1 MPSRKAAL
9 VTGGAT
15 GIGRSAVLAL
25 ARAGFDVAVNYSSSE
40 TAARETAAEAEKLGA
55 RTLLVRCD
63 VSDETGVRAMLRAV
77 EEKFQR
83 LDVLVNNAGTTAS
96 WKPKDLETLSLEE
109 WDRVFAV
116 NVRGL
121 FQVTR
126 AAVPLLRKGEKPCV
140 VNTASIVGLRPGP
153 QPLPYAASKAA
164 VVNLTK
170 TLAWNL
176 GPEIRVNAVAPGWM
190 EGDWMKR
197 MLKDKYDDLMGKRAK
212 ATPLKRV
219 VTADDVAETMMSL
232 IQSNRFVTGEVV
244 VIDGGFTGFD
254 LTCCRAWCRSRRN
267 SRSATARRDTGRTS
281 RSPKNFPPCF
291 GRFQDRIALVD
302 GERRYTYGEIDE
314 LSDNLALNLLELGL
328 KPLDR
333 VVPTLPN
340 IAEFV
345 LLYFALQKIG
355 AIPIAALVDAP
366 LRRNQPVRAALG
378 ATACVYPERQGD
390 FAFEPMIRRVQAENP
405 HARASAFR
413 SPRLQAPAS
422 SHEAAPAAERAEED
436 PRSIRPTRASSSFR
450 AAPPASRS

>member
-1 MPSRKAAL
+1 LPSRKAGL

-40 TAARETAAEAEKLGA
+40 TAARETVAEAEKLGA

-63 VSDETGVRAMLRAV
+63 VSDEKAVRAMLRAV
-77 EEKFQR
+77 GEKFQR

-96 WKPKDLETLSLEE
+96 WKPRDLETLSLEE

-126 AAVPLLRKGEKPCV
+126 AAVPLLKKSQGCII
-140 VNTASIVGLRPGP
+140 NTASIVGLRPGP

-197 MLKDKYDDLMGKRAK
+197 MLKDKYADLMEKRAK

-244 VIDGGFTGFD
+244 VIDGGFT
-254 LTCCRAWCRSRRN
+254 
-267 SRSATARRDTGRTS
+267 
-281 RSPKNFPPCF
+281 
-291 GRFQDRIALVD
+291 
-302 GERRYTYGEIDE
+302 
-314 LSDNLALNLLELGL
+314 
-328 KPLDR
+328 
-333 VVPTLPN
+333 
-340 IAEFV
+340 
-345 LLYFALQKIG
+345 
-355 AIPIAALVDAP
+355 
-366 LRRNQPVRAALG
+366 
-378 ATACVYPERQGD
+378 
-390 FAFEPMIRRVQAENP
+390 
-405 HARASAFR
+405 AS
-413 SPRLQAPAS
+413 
-422 SHEAAPAAERAEED
+422 
-436 PRSIRPTRASSSFR
+436 T
-450 AAPPASRS
+450 

>member
-1 MPSRKAAL
+1 LPSRKAAL

-40 TAARETAAEAEKLGA
+40 TAARETVAEAEKLGA
-55 RTLLVRCD
+55 STLLVRCD
-63 VSDETGVRAMLRAV
+63 VSDEKGVRAMLRAV

-83 LDVLVNNAGTTAS
+83 LDVLVNNAGTTAP
-96 WKPKDLETLSLEE
+96 WKPRDLETLSLED

-126 AAVPLLRKGEKPCV
+126 AALPLLRKGENPSII
-140 VNTASIVGLRPGP
+140 NTASIVGLRPGP

-197 MLKDKYDDLMGKRAK
+197 MLKDKYADLMEKRAK

-244 VIDGGFTGFD
+244 VIDGGFT
-254 LTCCRAWCRSRRN
+254 
-267 SRSATARRDTGRTS
+267 
-281 RSPKNFPPCF
+281 
-291 GRFQDRIALVD
+291 
-302 GERRYTYGEIDE
+302 
-314 LSDNLALNLLELGL
+314 
-328 KPLDR
+328 
-333 VVPTLPN
+333 
-340 IAEFV
+340 
-345 LLYFALQKIG
+345 
-355 AIPIAALVDAP
+355 
-366 LRRNQPVRAALG
+366 
-378 ATACVYPERQGD
+378 
-390 FAFEPMIRRVQAENP
+390 
-405 HARASAFR
+405 AS
-413 SPRLQAPAS
+413 
-422 SHEAAPAAERAEED
+422 
-436 PRSIRPTRASSSFR
+436 T
-450 AAPPASRS
+450 